1 VNVFSPAPAE
11 QILPP
16 MAEQLKPDGR
26 MILPCEDDWGD
37 QELVV
42 LSKDEK
48 GNITKKSV
56 MPVRFV
62 PMTGQVQKPAEK
74 SKK

>member
-1 VNVFSPAPAE
+1 
-11 QILPP
+11 
-16 MAEQLKPDGR
+16 